1 MKPYPHTYTV
11 VADATATGLVP
22 LSSAGLP
29 VLQTAPPAEFDGP
42 GDVWSPES
50 LLVASVANCFILT
63 FRGVS
68 RASSFAWERLEC
80 HVDGILERADGVTRF
95 TRYTTHAR
103 LTVKAGTDRAKAT
116 ALLERAEKVCLIT
129 NSLNGERHLE
139 VELVEVAA

>member
-1 MKPYPHTYTV
+1 MTPYPHTYTV
-11 VADATATGLVP
+11 TAGGSATGSVP
-22 LSSAGLP
+22 VSSAGLP
-29 VLQTAPPAEFDGP
+29 AIQTAPPAEFDGP
-42 GDVWSPES
+42 GDVWSPET

-95 TRYTTHAR
+95 TRYTTRAR
-103 LTVKAGTDRAKAT
+103 LAVKAGTDHAKARL
-116 ALLERAEKVCLIT
+116 LLEKAEKVCLVA

-139 VELVEVAA
+139 VELVDVPA